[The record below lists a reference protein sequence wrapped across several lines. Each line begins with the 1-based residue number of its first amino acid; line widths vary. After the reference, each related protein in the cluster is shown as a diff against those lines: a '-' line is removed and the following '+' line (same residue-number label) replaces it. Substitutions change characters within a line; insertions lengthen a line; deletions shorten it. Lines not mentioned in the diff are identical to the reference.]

1 MIPFFF
7 SFLRGWRRVGET
19 FSARKHPSL
28 QAHTHLQGIQSD
40 TGSVSGLINLPTDL
54 GYYLRFAVQKI
65 NLNTSE
71 YKKCLLK
78 ELI

>member
-1 MIPFFF
+1 M
-7 SFLRGWRRVGET
+7 
-19 FSARKHPSL
+19 KHFQLENILPCR
-28 QAHTHLQGIQSD
+28 HTHTSREYSL